1 MLVAVCVAV
10 PALSQNICRIS
21 HREGFSNCS
30 ILSLAQDADG
40 YVWAGSCDG
49 LNLWDGHYARNFR
62 LSGNLVQEIVATDD
76 GYLWVRTNYGVDR
89 VDARARTAELH
100 ADFPRVYQYTARSRD
115 EAFFLYKGR
124 LYGYVASESRFEPL
138 CGVDADDVLRI
149 CLDPDGVL
157 WFVRRDG
164 MDCAPVVYDAEGR
177 AVLGA
182 WKHIPVRNGIS
193 FVRYDGDRTV
203 YFVDG
208 AGRLCRFDTERQL
221 TSAICGLAQELE
233 RRGELAAVIRDG
245 DDYVLAF
252 EMGGVLRLHAS
263 GSESGGY
270 TLREIDVA
278 CGVFSLLKDWNQ
290 DIVWIGTDGSGLLR
304 QSAGDIAVRSIT
316 YDMLP
321 YKLTKPIK
329 ALFVDERG
337 NLWVGTKNDGILCIR
352 DFHAQRAFG
361 RENTRNFIAEN
372 TALRKNSVYAF
383 AASRR
388 GVLWI
393 GGDGGVC
400 YYSYGDGR
408 IHALAGCEQLANVH
422 GLHEDAA
429 GVLWAATIGSGV
441 YRIELAGHAGA
452 PVARLAESVD
462 LGSRERS
469 RNFFFSF
476 CEESDSTLWFC
487 NHGIGAVR
495 YHKYA
500 RRGEVIPLDGR
511 RGLAANDVTVAV
523 RCSDGTLWFGTGCG
537 MGCYRPGEGAVA
549 VEFAHDQLQAGVIHG
564 LLADSL
570 DNVWAATNAGIVRYN
585 PAAHRS
591 VAYGASYGLEVVEF
605 SDGAY
610 FYDRRA
616 GKLLFGGIN
625 GLVVVSG
632 GESLHRGYMPPV
644 RFRDVTIDGTDHSIS
659 KLMRKGKLVLTH
671 RQGAFGLSIVALDYI
686 NGGNYSYLYNLE
698 GFDSQWNDNRHN
710 NRLLFANLPP
720 GNYSLNVRYRNNMT
734 GELSPVGRLAIRVLP
749 PPYASAWAWVVYGTA
764 ACVFVAFTG
773 RYLERR
779 RRERMHRRQALYD
792 QHSKELLY
800 ESRIRS
806 FASLTNE
813 LSVPLTLINGS
824 CQQIL
829 ECGASDGFVL
839 RQVGFI
845 HRNALKL
852 KDLTC
857 LLNELRAAGAADRP
871 DDVELLD
878 VTRMCNGLVQT
889 FAEYAETHKV
899 GYRTEVGEGMLFPSA
914 RGTLSMVLN
923 IVLSNAFRRSETGGE
938 VFFGVSVVQDRL
950 RVVVSNRGEGVDL
963 GQIEFLSD
971 RYRLL
976 DYLESRGKGGL
987 SQKGDMELAICHNLA
1002 AKLGGEFRIASEG
1015 DVTTVTLSFPELEI
1029 ARVTQPVLQVD
1040 MASDRQFGMPGAPA
1054 VSAVTSRDA
1063 LPTMLV
1069 VCEDPDMASFLAQ
1082 LFAGAYDLKV
1092 MGELGQAAE
1101 QLGTLRPQVVI
1112 CSAVTLDPAMTG
1124 VIRHIRRSRHMAL
1137 SLIHI

>member
-1 MLVAVCVAV
+1 M
-10 PALSQNICRIS
+10 
-21 HREGFSNCS
+21 
-30 ILSLAQDADG
+30 
-40 YVWAGSCDG
+40 
-49 LNLWDGHYARNFR
+49 
-62 LSGNLVQEIVATDD
+62 
-76 GYLWVRTNYGVDR
+76 
-89 VDARARTAELH
+89 
-100 ADFPRVYQYTARSRD
+100 
-115 EAFFLYKGR
+115 
-124 LYGYVASESRFEPL
+124 
-138 CGVDADDVLRI
+138 
-149 CLDPDGVL
+149 
-157 WFVRRDG
+157 
-164 MDCAPVVYDAEGR
+164 
-177 AVLGA
+177 
-182 WKHIPVRNGIS
+182 
-193 FVRYDGDRTV
+193 
-203 YFVDG
+203 
-208 AGRLCRFDTERQL
+208 
-221 TSAICGLAQELE
+221 
-233 RRGELAAVIRDG
+233 
-245 DDYVLAF
+245 
-252 EMGGVLRLHAS
+252 
-263 GSESGGY
+263 
-270 TLREIDVA
+270 
-278 CGVFSLLKDWNQ
+278 
-290 DIVWIGTDGSGLLR
+290 
-304 QSAGDIAVRSIT
+304 
-316 YDMLP
+316 
-321 YKLTKPIK
+321 
-329 ALFVDERG
+329 
-337 NLWVGTKNDGILCIR
+337 
-352 DFHAQRAFG
+352 
-361 RENTRNFIAEN
+361 
-372 TALRKNSVYAF
+372 
-383 AASRR
+383 
-388 GVLWI
+388 
-393 GGDGGVC
+393 
-400 YYSYGDGR
+400 
-408 IHALAGCEQLANVH
+408 
-422 GLHEDAA
+422 
-429 GVLWAATIGSGV
+429 
-441 YRIELAGHAGA
+441 
-452 PVARLAESVD
+452 
-462 LGSRERS
+462 
-469 RNFFFSF
+469 
-476 CEESDSTLWFC
+476 
-487 NHGIGAVR
+487 
-495 YHKYA
+495 
-500 RRGEVIPLDGR
+500 
-511 RGLAANDVTVAV
+511 
-523 RCSDGTLWFGTGCG
+523 
-537 MGCYRPGEGAVA
+537 
-549 VEFAHDQLQAGVIHG
+549 
-564 LLADSL
+564 
-570 DNVWAATNAGIVRYN
+570 
-585 PAAHRS
+585 
-591 VAYGASYGLEVVEF
+591 
-605 SDGAY
+605 
-610 FYDRRA
+610 
-616 GKLLFGGIN
+616 
-625 GLVVVSG
+625 
-632 GESLHRGYMPPV
+632 
-644 RFRDVTIDGTDHSIS
+644 TIDGTDHSIS

-1054 VSAVTSRDA
+1054 VSAVTSAMRCRRCSWCA
-1063 LPTMLV
+1063 KTPTWLRSSRNSSPAPM
-1069 VCEDPDMASFLAQ
+1069 
-1082 LFAGAYDLKV
+1082 
-1092 MGELGQAAE
+1092 
-1101 QLGTLRPQVVI
+1101 TLRSWEARAGCGATGSVAATGRHLQ
-1112 CSAVTLDPAMTG
+1112 CGDARSGHDRCDPAYPQEQAHGTGAGHPADVGLAFRDEDRGTG
-1124 VIRHIRRSRHMAL
+1124 VGGGHLPGLPLRHRAPEKRRGAVAAPL
-1137 SLIHI
+1137 